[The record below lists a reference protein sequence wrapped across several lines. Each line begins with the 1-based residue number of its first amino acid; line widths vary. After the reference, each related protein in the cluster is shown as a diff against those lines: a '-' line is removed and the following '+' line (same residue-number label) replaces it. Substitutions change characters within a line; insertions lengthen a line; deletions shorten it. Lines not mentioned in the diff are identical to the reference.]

1 MRRNAKHD
9 LNLNY
14 DCSEQKSK
22 ERKNQPNEAGSLQPH
37 LYKFPLKTAAQRIL
51 FSALLHERAP
61 RASLTVEAAAA
72 VPMFLM
78 AMVMMLSIL
87 ELYRMQAMLTVCAQ
101 ESAMRTGMYA
111 YLSREKAGDGTVQA
125 LGSAAAG
132 LMVNMSIPEEVKEN
146 GRVSVLGC
154 RSSRSEI
161 DIQITYEMPVWF
173 PFFPVS
179 KLRTANRGYV
189 CPWTGWNGELAG
201 ENTSKNGSE
210 DEMVYVAENGSVYHT
225 SEDCTH
231 IHLTILQTTK
241 DQVGDLR
248 NDSGSRYSAC
258 EKCIRDTEKEGIL
271 YVSPSGNRYHTS
283 LACSGL
289 KRTVKLV
296 KQSEIS
302 EMEEC
307 GRCREKEGG

>member
-72 VPMFLM
+72 VPIFLM

-101 ESAMRTGMYA
+101 ESAMRAGMYA
-111 YLSREKAGDGTVQA
+111 YLSRDKAEEGAVQA
-125 LGSAAAG
+125 LESAAAG
-132 LMVNMSIPEEVKEN
+132 LMVNLNIPDEVKEN
-146 GRVSVLGC
+146 GRVSVIGS
-154 RSSRSEI
+154 RSSSSEI
-161 DIQITYEMPVWF
+161 DIQVTYEMPVWF

-189 CPWTGWNGELAG
+189 CPWTGWNGELNG
-201 ENTSKNGSE
+201 EDISE
-210 DEMVYVAENGSVYHT
+210 SGRGDEMVYLAENGSVYHT

-241 DQVGDLR
+241 DQVPDLR
-248 NDSGSRYSAC
+248 NDSGARYSAC
-258 EKCIRDTEKEGIL
+258 EKCIRDTAKGEIL

-283 LACSGL
+283 LTCSGL
-289 KRTVKLV
+289 KRTVRLV